1 MPSPSEP
8 PSRSFPP
15 LDCPDRSVQPL
26 ADVLSTIL
34 IPLGHFGRIDLA
46 SAHDIMGN
54 ALTSNLNGYF
64 LAFRTPEETFPLGY
78 VLRTQLAGELLK
90 GNRADVQALVTIAPC
105 LPVPISLG
113 EALRILR
120 GKHAELG
127 ILCDLNGAAIG
138 CCTSESLQCSLE
150 GRI

>member
-34 IPLGHFGRIDLA
+34 IPLGHFGRI
-46 SAHDIMGN
+46 
-54 ALTSNLNGYF
+54 LNGYF